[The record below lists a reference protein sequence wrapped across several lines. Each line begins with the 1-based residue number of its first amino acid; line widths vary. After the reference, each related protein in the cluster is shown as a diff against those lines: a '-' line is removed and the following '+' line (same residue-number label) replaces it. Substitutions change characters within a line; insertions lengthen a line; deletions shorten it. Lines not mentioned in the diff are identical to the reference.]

1 MLSFPLDS
9 LGVNDSQSSAER
21 NGTPRIYS
29 SVHIHREGV
38 FGWCLH
44 AGVQEGRGRER
55 EREKE
60 RKRGGREGEWLRVR
74 ISPFLHAG
82 TIIMIVNFARFR
94 NTYAFTSGGNE
105 RRAAPVTLLHT
116 GSPTL
121 GGGSAFVAW
130 IHRCLL
136 YGLERSIKSW
146 VTLLCPP
153 CASGYAST
161 RSLC

>member
-1 MLSFPLDS
+1 MEHPVYPSVYSPRR
-9 LGVNDSQSSAER
+9 GVWLVFARRGSRRTGER
-21 NGTPRIYS
+21 
-29 SVHIHREGV
+29 
-38 FGWCLH
+38 
-44 AGVQEGRGRER
+44 RGRER
-55 EREKE
+55 ER
-60 RKRGGREGEWLRVR
+60 VAACQDF
-74 ISPFLHAG
+74 PFLHAG
-82 TIIMIVNFARFR
+82 TIIMIVNFARSE
-94 NTYAFTSGGNE
+94 TYACTSRGNE
-105 RRAAPVTLLHT
+105 KQAAPVTLLHT

>member
-1 MLSFPLDS
+1 MGHPVYIRPYIFTEKGCLV
-9 LGVNDSQSSAER
+9 GVCTQGFKKD
-21 NGTPRIYS
+21 G
-29 SVHIHREGV
+29 G
-38 FGWCLH
+38 
-44 AGVQEGRGRER
+44 ER
-55 EREKE
+55 ERG
-60 RKRGGREGEWLRVR
+60 RKRERGEGGEGEWLRVR

-116 GSPTL
+116 GSLTL